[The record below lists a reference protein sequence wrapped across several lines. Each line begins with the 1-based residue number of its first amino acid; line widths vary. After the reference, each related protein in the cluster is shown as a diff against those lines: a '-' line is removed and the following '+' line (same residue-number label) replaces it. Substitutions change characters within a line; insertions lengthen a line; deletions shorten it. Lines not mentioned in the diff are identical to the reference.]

1 MSGKG
6 SLARRSVLLAAGAGG
21 LAVAGPGALATA
33 SADEGD
39 RLVPAFSV
47 PTVADLVA
55 LRTAGLAPGTAV
67 QVLGYRSPGDGGGQ
81 LVRWDP
87 ASQVPVNGG
96 TVLKPTAGGG
106 RWLAVH
112 DGVADFRRFGIF
124 GAETT
129 ADDALVAMVNDPAI
143 HRIEAHT
150 DLQFAKRHVFHRS
163 HLDLDFGGHTVV
175 TDAIEPTGPD
185 EPFAAVMFF
194 QGVLAGTVV
203 TRALA
208 DPTPELRDVFDVGD
222 SAKFEVGSWWTAVSD
237 QATWDAPKP
246 GRDQRELQKFV
257 QVTEIVD
264 GSHIR
269 VNYLNGWNLAA
280 GRVVTWTKVEPVQH
294 VNVRNLVFRGKKVAP
309 NEPAL
314 GSHPFAF
321 EFAVH
326 CNASNIH
333 GTATF
338 WPLVMRRY
346 NTHYRTEQCT
356 LTNPSSVTWGG
367 AGYLTQQIYCLY
379 GHVSD
384 CHVSNTRHLNDF
396 TGSAYCYVTNCHGDG
411 DDQGPFVTHGQY
423 EHDLVYTGNSG
434 LMTFANSGA
443 TWGGRAKRITV
454 RKHICSWFVARVKI
468 TDLTLEDVRVI
479 GKPGLAGSGMLW
491 VNADGVQLR
500 GCQASDTLIISQ
512 ATADSTRPNV
522 IEGCTFA
529 FTTAATDIVQA
540 SVTTPVHFDRT
551 TLLNLD
557 GHRLSGTG
565 SITFTGCNLR
575 GSSASA
581 APVAV
586 AATGLAVRSGET
598 MNTGFALRGTTD
610 QRVDLGSGA
619 RLGGS
624 NSAKALLSRTGDTGT
639 VRWELGDYT
648 SAAAD
653 AATAHLALS
662 GGTNT
667 YRAVGARF
675 TGGRLLLAAAAFG
688 GSSYLQHTAC
698 VEEGVERTE
707 LPPDGPRVS
716 TAGNLTI

>member
-6 SLARRSVLLAAGAGG
+6 FMARRSVLLAAGAGG
-21 LAVAGPGALATA
+21 LAIAGPGALTAA
-33 SADEGD
+33 SADE
-39 RLVPAFSV
+39 RNRPVPAFGV
-47 PTVADLVA
+47 ATVADLLV
-55 LRTAGLAPGTAV
+55 LRTAGQAPGTAV
-67 QVLGYRSPGDGGGQ
+67 EVLGYLSPGDGGGQ

-87 ASQVPVNGG
+87 ASQAVANGG
-96 TVLKPTAGGG
+96 TVFKPAAGTG

-112 DGVADFRRFGIF
+112 DGVTDFRKFGIF
-124 GAETT
+124 GATVT
-129 ADDALVAMVNDPAI
+129 ADAALEAMVNDPAI

-163 HLDLDFGGHTVV
+163 FLDLDFGGHTVV
-175 TDAIEPTGPD
+175 TYAIEPTGPD

-194 QGVLAGTVV
+194 QGTLSGTVV

-208 DPTPELRDVFDVGD
+208 EPAPELRDVFEVGD
-222 SAKFEVGSWWTAVSD
+222 SSKFEVGSWWTAVSD
-237 QATWDAPKP
+237 QASWDTPKP

-264 GSHIR
+264 DSHIR
-269 VNYLNGWNLAA
+269 VNYLNGWHLAA

-309 NEPAL
+309 DQPAL
-314 GSHPFAF
+314 GSNPFAF

-356 LTNPSSVTWGG
+356 LANPSSVTWGG

-384 CHVSNTRHLNDF
+384 CHVSNSRHLNDF

-443 TWGGRAKRITV
+443 QWGGRAKRITV

-512 ATADSTRPNV
+512 TTTDSARPNV
-522 IEGCTFA
+522 IEGSVFA
-529 FTTAATDIVQA
+529 FTAAATEIVQA
-540 SVTTPVHFDRT
+540 STITPVHFDRT

-557 GHRLSGTG
+557 GHKFSGTG
-565 SITFTGCNLR
+565 ALTFTGCTLR
-575 GSSASA
+575 GSSPGA
-581 APVAV
+581 APLTV
-586 AATGLAVRSGET
+586 AATDLAVRSGET
-598 MNTGFALRGTTD
+598 VNTGFVLGAATD
-610 QRVDLGSGA
+610 QRVELGSGA
-619 RLGGS
+619 RLGGT
-624 NSAKALLSRTGDTGT
+624 NSAKALLSRVVGAGT
-639 VRWELGDYT
+639 VRWELGDYASST
-648 SAAAD
+648 AD
-653 AATAHLALS
+653 TATAHLALT

-688 GSSYLQHTAC
+688 GTSYLQHTAC

-707 LPPDGPRVS
+707 LPPDSPRIS
-716 TAGNLTI
+716 IAGNLTI